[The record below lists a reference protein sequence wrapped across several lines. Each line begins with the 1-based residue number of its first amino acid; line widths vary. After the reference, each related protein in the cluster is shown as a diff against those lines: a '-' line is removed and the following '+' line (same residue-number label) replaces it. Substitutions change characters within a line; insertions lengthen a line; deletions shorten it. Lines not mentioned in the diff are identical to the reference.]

1 MHHNQADEQRILNQA
16 AEWFARLQDQSLH
29 AQELAQW
36 QAWLAADPAHARV
49 WQRVEAISQPFKQ
62 LATTVPAATARAT
75 LKQVQSVERRRTLR
89 RLGLGVTVL
98 ASGLLMRQALPWR
111 GWLNA
116 YAIAHAGYRTQIGE
130 RKTWRLP
137 EGTLL
142 ALNTATAVDVHF
154 DPHVRRIVLHQ
165 GEILVT
171 TARDLQRPSRP
182 LVVDTLHA
190 RLTALGT
197 RFTVRGDLQ
206 GGHVAVFEG
215 AVRIRP
221 HDAASV
227 DILAGQQARFTQS
240 GVIADGR
247 ADLARE
253 AWSRGQIVAD
263 NLPLANFIAELNRY
277 SNVPICV
284 QPAVANL
291 HLVGVYPL
299 NHPTQDIPLIL
310 AAIENVL
317 PVRIHQDAAVGLAIT
332 AR

>member
-1 MHHNQADEQRILNQA
+1 MCADHREEQRILSQA
-16 AEWFARLQDQSLH
+16 AEWFARLQDQ
-29 AQELAQW
+29 AVQPEDYEDW

-62 LATTVPAATARAT
+62 LITAVPAATARVT
-75 LKQVQSVERRRTLR
+75 LTQVHSIERRRTLR
-89 RLGLGVTVL
+89 RLGLGVMVL
-98 ASGLLMRQALPWR
+98 ASGLLLRQALPWR

-130 RKTWRLP
+130 RKQWRLP

-142 ALNTATAVDVHF
+142 ALNTATAVDVYYEQHL
-154 DPHVRRIVLHQ
+154 RRIVLHQ

-171 TARDLQRPSRP
+171 TADDLQRPPRP

-215 AVRIRP
+215 AVRISP
-221 HDAASV
+221 HDATSV
-227 DILAGQQARFTQS
+227 EILAGQQATFTAT

-263 NLPLANFIAELNRY
+263 NLPLAHFIAELNRY
-277 SNVPICV
+277 TSVPIRV

-317 PVRIHQDAAVGLAIT
+317 PVRIHQDAAGGLVVI